1 MLKKVLDFLAA
12 AGTFYLATVEGDQ
25 PRVRPMG
32 LVMMHD
38 GRLCFSTNN
47 RKPMFAQMAANPK
60 VEFCAATPDGRWLR
74 LSGTA
79 RFVTTLAAKQQA
91 LETMPMLKHMYSADD
106 TLFEIFTLDNATAT
120 FQSMSGE
127 KETIAL

>member
-32 LVMMHD
+32 LVMEHD
-38 GRLCFSTNN
+38 GQLCFSTNN

-74 LSGTA
+74 LTGTA
-79 RFVTTLAAKQQA
+79 RVVTTLAAKQQA
-91 LETMPMLKHMYSADD
+91 LDTMPMLQHLYTAED